1 MAVPSGFFR
10 NKNPNFNVRGALK
23 IDAIFATDDGAGT
36 EAFQGWLADNS
47 VITKFNDALIQNR
60 IGVNDTE
67 GFNTIESNRFAYTS
81 MSEGQKIVCLLYTS
95 PSPRDQRGSRMP
107 SSA

>member
-47 VITKFNDALIQNR
+47 VITKFNELSEEHKDAFVDQLAQSSEF
-60 IGVNDTE
+60 TK
-67 GFNTIESNRFAYTS
+67 GFIE
-81 MSEGQKIVCLLYTS
+81 I
-95 PSPRDQRGSRMP
+95 
-107 SSA
+107 